1 MARAENPDFVE
12 AIERGLVVIRAL
24 GNAPD
29 GLALSQLAE
38 ATGLPRPT
46 ARRALVTL
54 EMLGYVRAEGRVF
67 RLTPRVLELG
77 CAYVGSLGLWDVVRP
92 HLQALVR
99 RTGESSSMGQLD
111 GSEIVYVG
119 RVAVPKIITIAVSV
133 GTRLPAASTSMGR
146 VLLAALTP
154 AELRSALS
162 APARGDVRAAVEP
175 GRRELDAL
183 LAGVRD
189 QGWAAVDQ
197 QLAAGVRSVAVP
209 LRDEDRRTVAAVN
222 VCVHAA
228 EHSMRELEGEL
239 LPLLRETAG
248 AIEDDLA
255 ARRRIPQVLVP
266 TLERSADDQ

>member
-1 MARAENPDFVE
+1 MARVDNPDFVE
-12 AIERGLVVIRAL
+12 AIERGLEVIRAL

-29 GLALSQLAE
+29 GLSLSQVAE
-38 ATGLPRPT
+38 AAGLPRPT

-54 EMLGYVRAEGRVF
+54 EMLGYVRAEERMF

-77 CAYVGSLGLWDVVRP
+77 CAYVGSLGFWDIVRP
-92 HLQALVR
+92 HLQALVE

-111 GSEIVYVG
+111 GSEVVYVG
-119 RVAVPKIITIAVSV
+119 RVAVPKIITIAVGV

-154 AELRSALS
+154 ADR
-162 APARGDVRAAVEP
+162 RAALAASPRGEIHAAAVP
-175 GRRELDAL
+175 SWRELDVL
-183 LAGVRD
+183 LAQVRE

-197 QLAAGVRSVAVP
+197 QLAVGVRSVAAP
-209 LRDEDRRTVAAVN
+209 LRDHDGRTVAAVN

-228 EHSMRELEGEL
+228 EHSMEELEREF
-239 LPLLRETAG
+239 LPQLRETAG

-255 ARRRIPQVLVP
+255 ARRRIPHVVV
-266 TLERSADDQ
+266 S